1 MYYAFVLLSF
11 LLQEVTD
18 EVATDPS
25 APQLFLENMGKV
37 LQWVGV
43 PALVLILAI
52 LAWKFLPGLLATTER
67 CAYCGNRAT
76 KVSFFGAGKIC
87 EDHSREEMR
96 VGGRLPTKK

>member
-1 MYYAFVLLSF
+1 MIVIGISHLSSEIERPRRQPMYYAFVLLSF

-43 PALVLILAI
+43 PVVVGALVF
-52 LAWKFLPGLLATTER
+52 LAWKFLPGCAPLKIKILFNTYRACALYER
-67 CAYCGNRAT
+67 IFL
-76 KVSFFGAGKIC
+76 S
-87 EDHSREEMR
+87 
-96 VGGRLPTKK
+96 